1 MILESAQRN
10 FQLILWNQSGKACEV
25 GPKADGETWFWCL
38 QYLRRV
44 FDAVYNSVI
53 MVVKK

>member
-10 FQLILWNQSGKACEV
+10 FQLILSGKACEV

-38 QYLRRV
+38 QYFRRV